1 MVEIRVNLKVK
12 ILNNLQTFLSWWLR
26 VGIIFKFNFKV
37 VILVFSRTHLMNTYL
52 LSVQLVACVT
62 FKYPILANARNM

>member
-37 VILVFSRTHLMNTYL
+37 VILVFHAL
-52 LSVQLVACVT
+52 
-62 FKYPILANARNM
+62 I